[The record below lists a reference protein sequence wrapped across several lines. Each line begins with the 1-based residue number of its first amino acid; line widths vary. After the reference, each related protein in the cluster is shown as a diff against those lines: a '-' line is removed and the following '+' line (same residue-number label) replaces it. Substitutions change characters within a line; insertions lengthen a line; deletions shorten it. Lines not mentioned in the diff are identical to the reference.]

1 MAKKII
7 AKVKLLI
14 PAGKATAAAPVGPA
28 LGQKKIP
35 LKAFCDQF
43 NEKTKGWNG
52 SLPTKIY
59 VYSDNTFEIIVNQ
72 PSTATLIK
80 EALKLSKGGATPGKA
95 EAGTLSKKQIE
106 DIAKIKMKDTLAS
119 LESTCASVM
128 GTARSMGV
136 SCQKD

>member
-1 MAKKII
+1 MGKKIV

-43 NEKTKGWNG
+43 NEKTKGWTGN
-52 SLPTKIY
+52 LPTKILLY
-59 VYSDNTFEIIVNQ
+59 ADNTFEIFINQ
-72 PSTATLIK
+72 QTTSTLIK
-80 EALKLSKGGATPGKA
+80 EALKLNKGSATPGKSDV
-95 EAGTLSKKQIE
+95 GTLSRKQVE
-106 DIAKIKMKDTLAS
+106 DIAKIKMKDTMADF
-119 LESTCASVM
+119 ESTCNSIM

-136 SCQKD
+136 LCQKD